1 VEGAYGFEVKLRQ
14 LYAET
19 DANNENIRKERQA

>member
-1 VEGAYGFEVKLRQ
+1 VEGAYGFEVKLMQ

-19 DANNENIRKERQA
+19 DANNENIRKET